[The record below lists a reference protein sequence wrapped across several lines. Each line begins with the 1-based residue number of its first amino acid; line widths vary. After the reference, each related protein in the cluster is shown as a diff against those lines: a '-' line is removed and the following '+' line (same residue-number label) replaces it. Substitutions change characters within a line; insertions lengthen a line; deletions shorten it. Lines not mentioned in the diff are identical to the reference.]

1 MPTHSFVIIH
11 SEDEKKIYF
20 DLLRMGVLRRVKEI
34 EVIPG
39 VQFAMLE
46 VEDLKDKDNEAYKS
60 LLPYILYEITHDSG
74 FYIPSRVIRP
84 MFAWTINDL
93 IMHKVAKNSFIDF
106 VKKHTSSID
115 VDHIADAICKD
126 FY

>member
-1 MPTHSFVIIH
+1 MPTHSFAIIH

-20 DLLRMGVLRRVKEI
+20 DLLRMDVLRRVKEV

-46 VEDLKDKDNEAYKS
+46 VEDLKEKDAAAYKS

-74 FYIPSRVIRP
+74 FYIPSRIIRP
-84 MFAWTINDL
+84 MFHWIINDL
-93 IMHKVAKNSFIDF
+93 IMHKVSKNTFIDF
-106 VKKHTSSID
+106 VKKHKVDID
-115 VDHIADAICKD
+115 QIADAICRD

>member
-20 DLLRMGVLRRVKEI
+20 DLLRMDVLRRVKEV

-46 VEDLKDKDNEAYKS
+46 VEDLKEKDAAAYKS

-74 FYIPSRVIRP
+74 FYIPSRIIRP
-84 MFAWTINDL
+84 MFHWIINDL
-93 IMHKVAKNSFIDF
+93 IMHKVSKNTFIDF
-106 VKKHTSSID
+106 VKKHKVDID
-115 VDHIADAICKD
+115 QIADAICRD